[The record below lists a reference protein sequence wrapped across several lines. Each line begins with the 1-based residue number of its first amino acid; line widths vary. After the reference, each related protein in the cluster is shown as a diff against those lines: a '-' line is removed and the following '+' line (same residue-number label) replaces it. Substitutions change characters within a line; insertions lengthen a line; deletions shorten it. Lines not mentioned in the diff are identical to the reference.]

1 MRILMAIEMGRKRRL
16 EGEIT
21 LQEQESGSS
30 NLEWAALRVH
40 IADSIRRK
48 HRASLIA
55 LVLMAAFSLSLATA
69 QENSNSNRSSPAI
82 PQS

>member
-30 NLEWAALRVH
+30 NLEWAALR
-40 IADSIRRK
+40 IDAKIISQIG
-48 HRASLIA
+48 
-55 LVLMAAFSLSLATA
+55 
-69 QENSNSNRSSPAI
+69 
-82 PQS
+82 